1 MWVRPF
7 SAAVIAFAVFEAT
20 SLLFRQVVAQNSPP
34 PAMQTEIAH
43 VEAEVDAREGA
54 ALSQTTHVFAGGPQ
68 AIVAVGR
75 VLFYD
80 KNLSVNR
87 NTACAFCHIP
97 ETGFQGDIE
106 ISNRT
111 IVNQPGSVRTRFSL
125 RKPPSA
131 AYAAFSPPLLYPT
144 KPGEAKC
151 SNCFIGG
158 NFWDERATGLRLGS
172 ATTAQAQGSPL
183 NPTEMANREPAC
195 VVWRISQRPYRA
207 FFEKVLGPR
216 AFDVHWPG
224 NIDALCSI
232 PNNNPATRIGSEVP
246 GPNNTPWIVP
256 LATADRVRAQ
266 QTFDLMARAIA
277 AFEASPGV
285 SPFSSKFDAF
295 LAGKA
300 RLSAPER
307 RGYVLFNGQARCN
320 LCHVD
325 PKGDMHPLFTDNT
338 TSNLGVP
345 KNPALAFYS
354 QTKPDRWGY
363 VGDPQGEAFV
373 DLGFGAFLRSPEN
386 GNAAWHALA
395 SKFDGRFRTVTVRN
409 VDKRPY
415 PGFVKAYTQ
424 DGYFKSLKEIV
435 HFYNTRDTLPHCAQ
449 GSPGERVTC
458 WPPPEVPK
466 NLNTNCCDLGLT
478 SQQEDDVVSFLRTL
492 TDGYFTPK
500 PVPIPTP

>member
-1 MWVRPF
+1 MWLRPF
-7 SAAVIAFAVFEAT
+7 TVAVVAFAVFGAT
-20 SLLFRQVVAQNSPP
+20 SFLARHGGAQSSPP
-34 PAMQTEIAH
+34 PTLKTEIAQ
-43 VEAEVDAREGA
+43 VEADVDAHERA
-54 ALSQTTHVFAGGPQ
+54 ALSQASSVYPGNAE
-68 AIVAVGR
+68 AVVAVGK

-97 ETGFQGDIE
+97 ETGFQGGIE
-106 ISNRT
+106 LINRT
-111 IVNQPGSVRTRFSL
+111 TVNQPGSVRTRFSL

-131 AYAAFSPPLLYPT
+131 AYAAFSPPLQYPT

-151 SNCFIGG
+151 SHCFIGG
-158 NFWDERATGLRLGS
+158 NFWDVRATGLRLGNSS
-172 ATTAQAQGSPL
+172 AAQSQGSPL

-195 VVWRISQRPYRA
+195 VVRRISQRPYRA
-207 FFEKVLGPR
+207 LFEKVLGPR
-216 AFDVHWPG
+216 AFDINWPANVDG
-224 NIDALCSI
+224 LCSL
-232 PNNNPATRIGSEVP
+232 PNSNPATRIGSEVP
-246 GPNNTPWIVP
+246 GPNDTPWIVP

-277 AFEASPGV
+277 AFEASPEV
-285 SPFSSKFDAF
+285 APFSSKFDAF

-300 RLSAPER
+300 KLSAPEM
-307 RGYVLFNGQARCN
+307 RGYMLFNGQARCN

-345 KNPALAFYS
+345 KNPALAYYT
-354 QTKPDRWGY
+354 QTKPDRYGY
-363 VGDPQGEAFV
+363 VGDPEGDAFV
-373 DLGFGAFLRSPEN
+373 DLGVGAYLRSPEN

-395 SKFDGRFRTVTVRN
+395 SKFDGRFRTVTVRD

-424 DGYFKSLKEIV
+424 NGYFKSLKEIV
-435 HFYNTRDTLPHCAQ
+435 HFYNTRDTLPHCPA
-449 GSPGERVTC
+449 GSAGERVTC
-458 WPPPEVPK
+458 WPTPEVPR
-466 NLNTNCCDLGLT
+466 NLNTNCCDLGL
-478 SQQEDDVVSFLRTL
+478 SDRQENDVVAFLRTL

-500 PVPIPTP
+500 PMPVSTP